1 MSLASVNALIDAGFP
16 DNNNREGTAQK
27 LRDVLKL
34 TTGHAQEAIDVS
46 EEAIDL
52 FNEVLDPAR
61 NSAVQAEASAAAAAA
76 IVQGSATTRP
86 SIRPTLLVHFANAD
100 MFDPRL
106 IVTRD
111 SIGTCF
117 DERGFRVTRK
127 AHQIRYE
134 HDPITGGR
142 LGALKEAAATN
153 LYLHSGAISAANG
166 WALSAALTPTLNDAE
181 GLDGTL
187 SAERLTVGSVG
198 EVFFRRANSTNL
210 TIGQNYTRWGVFR
223 AGTSISIA
231 VETDSSVYSI
241 ADGLTK
247 GTTYNLLTGVISGFT
262 TRAFMFPLRDGWYIC
277 GRTDQALAA
286 STIGDRWFVGFY
298 GSNSNVGEFLHVDG
312 MQMELGS
319 FPTSY
324 IPTGATAVI
333 RALETWVMPNV
344 EDIIKPGEGSF
355 YAEGITGYGSA
366 TLAHTLLFASTNN
379 SVDKYLIVGQRS
391 PTLHRTTIAANPTNA
406 SIQWNLNSALT
417 SIGQRV
423 RYALGYRVNDIAVSY
438 NGEAVQVDTVAT
450 IPPINTI
457 EIGGLLANGAQA
469 WSGIVVCVAYYSRR
483 LPNTELQALTTSGLL
498 AGKNPNQLPT
508 VGDLGDVATASWKQL
523 LGTLLPTLT
532 IQELRYS
539 VGNPAKAVLISDG
552 AKVGIFVRDNADTS
566 SADDGQNIIIT
577 SDAVPV
583 RFKRRQLLRGYTPT
597 SGADTTM
604 ELGSVVYDSDFL
616 HVKTAGATIQKLQMP
631 KSGATGARPAT
642 SALPVP
648 YMYYDTT
655 LSKPVWWNGTV
666 WKDATGATV

>member
-61 NSAVQAEASAAAAAA
+61 NSAVQAAASAEAAAA

-153 LYLHSGAISAANG
+153 LYLYSGAISAANG
-166 WALSAALTPTLNDAE
+166 WSVNSSLTSAPNDSE
-181 GLDGTL
+181 GLDGTM
-187 SAERLTVGSVG
+187 SAGKLTVN
-198 EVFFRRANSTNL
+198 ANGVCAFGRNVTAV
-210 TIGQNYTRWGVFR
+210 IGQNYTRWGVFR
-223 AGTSISIA
+223 AGTMSTVILES
-231 VETDSSVYSI
+231 
-241 ADGLTK
+241 LTSQYVT
-247 GTTYNLLTGVISGFT
+247 GSGNQSTNFNLATGVITGFT
-262 TRAFMFPLRDGWYIC
+262 TRAFMHLIRDGWYIC
-277 GRTDQALAA
+277 GRTDEAA
-286 STIGDRWFVGFY
+286 ATTIGGVWYLGVLGP
-298 GSNSNVGEFLHVDG
+298 NPNVGEFLHVDG

-355 YAEGITGYGSA
+355 YAEGITGYGSV
-366 TLAHTLLFASTNN
+366 TVAHALLFASTNN
-379 SVDKYLIVGQRS
+379 STNQSLIVGQRS
-391 PTLHRTTIAANPTNA
+391 PTLHRTTIAQNPTTA

-457 EIGGLLANGAQA
+457 EIGGILANGAQP
-469 WSGIVVCVAYYSRR
+469 WSGIVVCVAYYPRR

-532 IQELRYS
+532 VQELRYS

-604 ELGSVVYDSDFL
+604 ELGSIVYDADYL
-616 HVKTAGATIQKLQMP
+616 HVKTAGGTIQKIQMP
-631 KSGATGARPAT
+631 KSGTTGARPAT

>member
-1 MSLASVNALIDAGFP
+1 MSLANANALIDAGFP

-61 NSAVQAEASAAAAAA
+61 NSAVQAAASAEAAAA

-134 HDPITGGR
+134 HDPITGRR

-153 LYLHSGAISAANG
+153 LYLYSGAISAANG
-166 WALSAALTPTLNDAE
+166 WTLSAALTSTLNDAE
-181 GLDGTL
+181 GLDGTM
-187 SAERLTVGSVG
+187 SAGRLTVGSVG
-198 EVFFRRANSTNL
+198 EVVFRRASNL

-231 VETDSSVYSI
+231 IETNSTIYSI

-247 GTTYNLLTGVISGFT
+247 STTYNLLTGVISGFT

-277 GRTDQALAA
+277 GRTDQAVAA

-355 YAEGITGYGSA
+355 YAEGITGYGSVA
-366 TLAHTLLFASTNN
+366 GGHTLLFANTNN
-379 SVDKYLIVGQRS
+379 SANQSIFVGQKS
-391 PTLHRTTIAANPTNA
+391 LAVNRTSLAYNPTTA
-406 SIQWNLNSALT
+406 DIQWNLMNAALT

-423 RYALGYRVNDIAVSY
+423 RYALGYRVNDIAGSY
-438 NGEAVQVDTVAT
+438 NGGAVQVDTVAT

-457 EIGGLLANGAQA
+457 MIGGVGSSQP
-469 WSGIVVCVAYYSRR
+469 WSGIVVCVAYYPRR

-532 IQELRYS
+532 VQELRYS
-539 VGNPAKAVLISDG
+539 FGNPAKAVLISDV

-604 ELGSVVYDSDFL
+604 ELGSIVYDADYL

-631 KSGATGARPAT
+631 KSGTTGARPAT
-642 SALPVP
+642 AALPVP